1 MKVLNLIIYIII
13 GLVILGLFVLVFFT
27 SRSPQEENDYKS
39 IDRMTK
45 IRRSLIA
52 SFGQYWA
59 VNLIMYVI
67 LIFII
72 FVLLFLYTKI
82 DKLNITISDN
92 NGRMIYWTGITLCVI
107 FSIFMIGLATT
118 SYINDQKPS
127 YGTINTDAYYDAEIS
142 RQNRILIVKI
152 IATVLIIISM
162 LISFLSYIKSRKR
175 K

>member
-1 MKVLNLIIYIII
+1 MKRLNLIIYIII

-27 SRSPQEENDYKS
+27 SRSSQEENDYKS

-45 IRRSLIA
+45 LKRALIA

-59 VNLIMYVI
+59 INLIMYVI

-72 FVLLFLYTKI
+72 FALLFLYTKI
-82 DKLNITISDN
+82 DKLNITISDK
-92 NGRMIYWTGITLCVI
+92 NGKMIYWTGITLCVI

-127 YGTINTDAYYDAEIS
+127 YGTTNTDAYYDAEIS
-142 RQNRILIVKI
+142 RQSRILIIKI
-152 IATVLIIISM
+152 IATVLIIITM
-162 LISFLSYIKSRKR
+162 LCSFLLYLKSRKR